1 MGFRLQDCA
10 EHERAR
16 ERGATGLAGGD
27 RAADYV
33 RESYVMRSRRSGKPG
48 WRGEGRLVGY
58 AELRPDAPGIGPQAF
73 ERRVFWLKDQD
84 RDTSP
89 DGPYATGTPAE
100 AVDPRTVA
108 VGQAGRSA

>member
-1 MGFRLQDCA
+1 MSALENEERLVWLEDVD
-10 EHERAR
+10 
-16 ERGATGLAGGD
+16 GL
-27 RAADYV
+27 DYV
-33 RESYVMRSRRSGKPG
+33 RESRVVRTRRSGNLV

-73 ERRVFWLKDQD
+73 ERRVFWLKDHD
-84 RDTSP
+84 RDSSP
-89 DGPYATGTPAE
+89 DGPFATGTPAE